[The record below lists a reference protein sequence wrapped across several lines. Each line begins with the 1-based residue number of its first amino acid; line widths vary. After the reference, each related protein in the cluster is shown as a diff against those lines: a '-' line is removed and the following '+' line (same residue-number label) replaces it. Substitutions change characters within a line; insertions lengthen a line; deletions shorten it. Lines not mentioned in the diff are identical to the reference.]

1 MEASGARV
9 VALCNMFMGSTQVI
23 AKMGEKNNNNKDQ
36 ANTGSYM
43 TTFPGEC

>member
-1 MEASGARV
+1 
-9 VALCNMFMGSTQVI
+9 MGSTQVI
-23 AKMGEKNNNNKDQ
+23 AKKLVDGKKRKEKKNKDQ